1 MIGTLSAGAAR
12 LVRHRRSVPRWLWCL
27 VCLPLIAQA
36 QSDDDVY
43 RLKLSHHAPAPHH
56 QHAVT
61 FVGWAEEL
69 ERRSNG
75 RLVIDIYPSEQL
87 GKMSQQY
94 NLVRRGDV
102 DIAWMMHGIPAG
114 RFPLMELTHLPLIF
128 DSGEQASQV
137 LMDLVPEFLADEH
150 DDVKILYL
158 FAHPPGVVHTSSRA
172 VRVPAD
178 MQGLRIRH
186 PSSVIGQTLRVWGA
200 SPAGMPTGELA
211 GNLDKGVIDG
221 LLLPYDGVYAFRLA
235 PYIRYSTELYSY
247 VNSFAVLMNPAS
259 YAALPDDLKV
269 LIDETT
275 GKQAARE
282 VGARWDAA
290 EAPGRAYM
298 ADNGVEIIE
307 LSDAERARFLDEAKH
322 LIEERIAEAEAA
334 GLPARAF
341 FTRLTE
347 LVDEYRQGER

>member
-1 MIGTLSAGAAR
+1 MIRCLRVWSWGALAALLSW
-12 LVRHRRSVPRWLWCL
+12 SVAE
-27 VCLPLIAQA
+27 AQA
-36 QSDDDVY
+36 PDEQVY
-43 RLKLSHHAPAPHH
+43 RLKLSHYAPSVHH

-61 FVGWAEEL
+61 FVAWAEEL

-75 RLVIDIYPSEQL
+75 RLVVDIYPSEQL

-137 LMDLVPEFLADEH
+137 LMDLVPEYLAAEH
-150 DDVKILYL
+150 KGVKILYL
-158 FAHPPGVVHTSSRA
+158 FGHSPGVVHTSGRA

-178 MQGLRIRH
+178 FQGLRIRH
-186 PSSVIGQTLRVWGA
+186 PSSVIGETLRAWGA
-200 SPAGMPTGELA
+200 SPAGMPTSELA

-221 LLLPYDGVYAFRLA
+221 LVIPYDGVFAFRLA
-235 PYIRYSTELYSY
+235 PYIDYSTELFSY
-247 VNSFAVLMNPAS
+247 VNSFGVLMNPAS
-259 YAALPDDLKV
+259 YARLPPDLQR
-269 LIDETT
+269 LIDDTT
-275 GKQAARE
+275 GKAAARE

-298 ADNGVEIIE
+298 AENGVEIIE
-307 LSDAERARFLDEAKH
+307 LSESERARFLDAANFLIERRLAATEAK
-322 LIEERIAEAEAA
+322 
-334 GLPARAF
+334 GLPAREFYA
-341 FTRLTE
+341 RLKQ
-347 LVDEYRQGER
+347 LVAEYRQGLR